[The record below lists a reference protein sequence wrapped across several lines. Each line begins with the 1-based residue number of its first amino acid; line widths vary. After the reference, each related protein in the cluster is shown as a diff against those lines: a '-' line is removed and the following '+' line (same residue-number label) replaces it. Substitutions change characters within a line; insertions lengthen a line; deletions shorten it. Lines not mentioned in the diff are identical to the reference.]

1 MRLTYRFLGSRMLIR
16 LAPFLGALGLVT
28 IPVAAAKLAITVTP
42 ANLQANGFSLQVED
56 RTDGMRVFTLRRDL
70 TQAPSLPAGSGLRIA
85 RSATLRLVGASG
97 LVGECEV
104 APETRPSQGAVV
116 YRFALSRDGLAHS
129 SLTLAEDQDYE
140 DPTREHLIGGG
151 THFQFDLSQFVPEV
165 AKAGASRSP

>member
-1 MRLTYRFLGSRMLIR
+1 MRLTNHFMGSWMAIR
-16 LAPFLGALGLVT
+16 LATLIGALGLVT

-70 TQAPSLPAGSGLRIA
+70 TQAPSVPAGSGLRIA
-85 RSATLRLVGASG
+85 RSATLRIVGASG

-104 APETRPSQGAVV
+104 APETRKSQGAVV
-116 YRFALSRDGLAHS
+116 YHFALAREGLGHS
-129 SLTLAEDQDYE
+129 SLILAEDQDYE

-151 THFQFDLSQFVPEV
+151 THFQFDLSQFAP
-165 AKAGASRSP
+165 KLPGLGTPRSP